1 MAANDLTP
9 QLRTR
14 LSRLETLVGWFVTIA
29 VLLMLAGL
37 AYYVRTLAKNKGWGM
52 NKAPYH
58 TYLQSAGGIKVGDK
72 VMLMGQEVGEIR
84 AIKPMP
90 PGFGDNIYVEFIVI
104 DDKIGYIWDDSVVNV
119 RSSGLFGRYLELTKG
134 GTRVTNN
141 VFATYREKNGR
152 LAEVFS
158 RETQSFTNWTK
169 DSKPFWLPSIE
180 PPEIGTQID
189 ETVAMLKVSLTN
201 ILQLTNVLSRTLNNA
216 AEATDNANQLLRDA
230 RPLVRNIT
238 TISENL
244 KEPRGALGE
253 WLLPIAMNYQIT
265 ALLTNANSTVS
276 NVNDTVLNANS
287 AVTNANTNLVVM
299 FAEITQTLE
308 NLSGITGNLKAQVDR
323 NNNIVSE
330 ISKLIIDTDDM
341 VQGLKRH
348 WLLRSAFKDQQK
360 RETAPRPASKE
371 SGR

>member
-1 MAANDLTP
+1 MAVQDLTP

-14 LSRLETLVGWFVTIA
+14 LSRLEKLVGWFVTVA
-29 VLLMLAGL
+29 TLLLLAGL
-37 AYYVRTLAKNKGWGM
+37 AYYLWALAERKGWRK

-58 TYLQSAGGIKVGDK
+58 TYLESAGGIKEGDK
-72 VMLMGQEVGEIR
+72 IKLMGRDAGEITE
-84 AIKPMP
+84 IKPMP
-90 PGFGDNIYVEFIVI
+90 PGFGDNIYVEFMVFG
-104 DDKIGYIWDDSVVNV
+104 DNIGYIWDDSVVQV
-119 RSSGLFGRYLELTKG
+119 RSSGLFGRYLELSKG

-141 VFATYREKNGR
+141 VFATYREKNGK
-152 LAEVFS
+152 LSEVFS
-158 RETQSFTNWTK
+158 RDTQSFTNWNR
-169 DSKPFWLPSIE
+169 SSPAFWLPAIE
-180 PPEIGTQID
+180 PPELGAQLD
-189 ETVAMLKVSLTN
+189 QTVAMLKESLTN
-201 ILQLTNVLSRTLNNA
+201 ILQLTNALARTLNNA
-216 AEATDNANQLLRDA
+216 AEATENANELLRDA

-287 AVTNANTNLVVM
+287 AVTNANTNLAVM

-308 NLSGITGNLKAQVDR
+308 NLSGITGNLKTQVDR

-360 RETAPRPASKE
+360 KETTPRPTPKG